1 MNRGAWSAPNSAS
14 DTMDAKSALVRPDGT
29 GTRIVHCRQPLIE
42 DVIVL
47 LPRVIGR
54 HDHHLRPLASV
65 ADQLPHRHRHSGLQ
79 FQVLR
84 GDSVPQDLEQPLL
97 HLLEAGELL
106 YGSAAASQ
114 GISSREP
121 LAGLTGEP
129 LEERP
134 LRRIGLFRRGSLLQ
148 ALPDVALEY
157 LCRGLTRSGEQVDAR
172 MGRLQRRKRA
182 GENGLLH
189 GHALQLLLFAA
200 AVDTSLGETDGEQ
213 GPVGVFFSR

>member
-1 MNRGAWSAPNSAS
+1 MHDAVAVAGDVPFVLFVIDTARQSSSIASVASTHDSRSEKVPYMNRGAWSAPNSAS

-65 ADQLPHRHRHSGLQ
+65 ADHLPHQHWHAGLQ

-84 GDSVPQDLEQPLL
+84 GDSVPQDREQPLP

-114 GISSREP
+114 GISSHEP

-134 LRRIGLFRRGSLLQ
+134 LRQIGRFRRGPLLQ
-148 ALPDVALEY
+148 ALPG
-157 LCRGLTRSGEQVDAR
+157 CR
-172 MGRLQRRKRA
+172 
-182 GENGLLH
+182 
-189 GHALQLLLFAA
+189 
-200 AVDTSLGETDGEQ
+200 
-213 GPVGVFFSR
+213 P